1 MSPQNI
7 SIAPSNTDASASSNP
22 TASTHVQERKTT
34 PQRNPKMV
42 ISFLLN
48 PPLTTM
54 RSGISRPTPTS
65 VPKPAPKTSTTAIN
79 ATQKVTKKTY
89 NTRQNKALVEKKK
102 MEEAAEILMSM
113 SASGSSNTMK
123 EVANKGDCVMEDVP
137 SSAVATEA
145 DIEAHAAAPRFA
157 PPNPI
162 VTIPAGERKRTI
174 LKYCQLRIGVKWN
187 DHTSEEHNLA
197 VLLGKEKFA
206 EWQEYP
212 DEEVTNVIRR
222 HLTAYNKEQIRLA
235 KGREERRKAKDV
247 KEAKR
252 KAKKTTEREAS
263 RKQLEAEEEEL

>member
-1 MSPQNI
+1 
-7 SIAPSNTDASASSNP
+7 
-22 TASTHVQERKTT
+22 
-34 PQRNPKMV
+34 
-42 ISFLLN
+42 
-48 PPLTTM
+48 
-54 RSGISRPTPTS
+54 
-65 VPKPAPKTSTTAIN
+65 
-79 ATQKVTKKTY
+79 
-89 NTRQNKALVEKKK
+89 
-102 MEEAAEILMSM
+102 ME
-113 SASGSSNTMK
+113 
-123 EVANKGDCVMEDVP
+123 
-137 SSAVATEA
+137 
-145 DIEAHAAAPRFA
+145 
-157 PPNPI
+157 
-162 VTIPAGERKRTI
+162 
-174 LKYCQLRIGVKWN
+174 YCQLRIGVKWN